1 MAKFVLAYK
10 GGGSMGEDPV
20 EQKKIMEQWMN
31 WFGGL
36 GESVVDMGSPFG
48 PGCTVKSDGS
58 TRDVSSSQLSG
69 YSIIEAQSVADAA
82 SKAKGCPV
90 LSGGGEIE
98 VYEAMPIG

>member
-10 GGGSMGEDPV
+10 GGGTMGEDPA
-20 EQKKIMEQWMN
+20 EQQKIMEQWMS

-48 PGCTVKSDGS
+48 PTCTVKSDGS
-58 TRDVSSSQLSG
+58 TGDGASSQLTG
-69 YSIIEAQSVADAA
+69 YSIIEAQSISDAA

-90 LSGGGEIE
+90 LSGGGAIE
-98 VYEAMPIG
+98 VYESMPIG

>member
-1 MAKFVLAYK
+1 
-10 GGGSMGEDPV
+10 MG
-20 EQKKIMEQWMN
+20 

-48 PGCTVKSDGS
+48 PACTVKSDGS
-58 TRDVSSSQLSG
+58 TSDGAGSQLSG
-69 YSIIEAQSVADAA
+69 YSIIEAGSITDAA

-98 VYEAMPIG
+98 VYEAIPIG